1 MNNQDRMD
9 LKKAKNVLIQSND
22 PRFNF
27 AVAPQEDIE
36 AFPKIPEIIGMEKY
50 DYGFKKD
57 EGDDTRLPEI
67 TSLSML
73 TSCSSLEDLED
84 WYRQK
89 HPNLPEEYHGVMA
102 RYSAGQP
109 ITKKEAKQKVKK
121 IKNKPNKELPVGF
134 TVAAGNF
141 MVKFD

>member
-1 MNNQDRMD
+1 MNTQDRMD
-9 LKKAKNVLIQSND
+9 LKKAKNVLIQSNE

-36 AFPKIPEIIGMEKY
+36 AFPSFPEIISMDRY
-50 DYGFKKD
+50 DYGIKKD
-57 EGDDTRLPEI
+57 DGDETKLPTL

-73 TSCSSLEDLED
+73 TSCTSLEDLED

-89 HPNLPEEYHGVMA
+89 HPNLPNEYHGVMA

-121 IKNKPNKELPVGF
+121 IKNKPKKPLPVGF
-134 TVAAGNF
+134 SVVKGPVT
-141 MVKFD
+141 VKFD

>member
-1 MNNQDRMD
+1 MNIQDRMD

-27 AVAPQEDIE
+27 AVAPVDVIDD
-36 AFPKIPEIIGMEKY
+36 FPKIPEIIPMEKY

-57 EGDDTRLPEI
+57 DGDETRLPEL
-67 TSLSML
+67 SKLSML
-73 TSCSSLEDLED
+73 TSCSSLEDLEC
-84 WYRQK
+84 WYREK
-89 HPNLPEEYHGVMA
+89 HPNLPDEFHGVMA

-121 IKNKPNKELPVGF
+121 IKNKPKKELPVGF
-134 TVAAGNF
+134 TVARGPVV
-141 MVKFD
+141 VKFD